1 MIPANI
7 VGHDEWIEA
16 RKALLEKEKAFTR
29 ERDALAKARQSMPW
43 VRVDKDYR
51 FQTEEGEKSLGDLFE
66 GYSQLVIFHFMYG
79 PDWDAGC
86 KSCSFWADNFN
97 GIGAHL
103 RQRDTRL
110 VAVSRA
116 PLRTLLAFRDR
127 MGWQFPWVSSEGSD
141 FNYDFHVSFHREDV
155 ENNRTEYNYR
165 IQPFP
170 SEEAPGLSCFIKGD
184 DGGIYHTYSA
194 YSRGLDIINA
204 AYNILDMTAM
214 GRHEGDLPYTMAWV
228 KLHDEY

>member
-66 GYSQLVIFHFMYG
+66 GCSQLVIYHFMYG

-170 SEEAPGLSCFIKGD
+170 SEEAPGLSCFIMGD